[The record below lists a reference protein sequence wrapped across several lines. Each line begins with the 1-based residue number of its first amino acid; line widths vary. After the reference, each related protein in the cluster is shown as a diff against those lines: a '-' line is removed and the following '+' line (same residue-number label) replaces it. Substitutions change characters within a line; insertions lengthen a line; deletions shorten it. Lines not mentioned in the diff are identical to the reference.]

1 MAYMLFNI
9 LPVQLVTAFFTAPPA
24 TGNQCGDLAV
34 GGLVRCQQ
42 DQVERRLVSAVQ
54 KETAADNQLQATFAR
69 RLVGADNA
77 GEGALVGNRQ
87 RPVAE
92 RLRLQ
97 YQLLGLAGA
106 GQEGERRGAVQFGKH
121 GSSAMGR
128 AGTQGHSEYCT

>member
-1 MAYMLFNI
+1 MPYMLFNI

-34 GGLVRCQQ
+34 GALVRCQQ
-42 DQVERRLVSAVQ
+42 DQVQRRLVSAAVQ

-97 YQLLGLAGA
+97 YQLLGLA
-106 GQEGERRGAVQFGKH
+106 
-121 GSSAMGR
+121 
-128 AGTQGHSEYCT
+128 